1 MPDGHQGD
9 RPFTPS
15 PPHPQTSTSPQAFNI
30 PGATNPAGGVARAI
44 GFVRSL
50 SGKAVVLAVVVFGF
64 QALMPAGS
72 KPSDLIGSFHGDT
85 EKAELKAKQSTAAEY
100 ERALADAKAA
110 PPANWQME
118 AEAFR
123 QQQQTIAN
131 SLATQETAANV
142 ADAACLTSGFVTAIF
157 GDTKDMRNVRDG
169 MQQGCAAAAAIR
181 QNMVQEQAKA
191 ARNGSALV
199 PRSTPATGAGSAPL
213 PPVTVPA
220 HSR

>member
-1 MPDGHQGD
+1 
-9 RPFTPS
+9 
-15 PPHPQTSTSPQAFNI
+15 
-30 PGATNPAGGVARAI
+30 
-44 GFVRSL
+44 
-50 SGKAVVLAVVVFGF
+50 
-64 QALMPAGS
+64 
-72 KPSDLIGSFHGDT
+72 
-85 EKAELKAKQSTAAEY
+85 
-100 ERALADAKAA
+100 
-110 PPANWQME
+110 ME

-142 ADAACLTSGFVTAIF
+142 ADAACLTSGFVTAFF
-157 GDTKDMRNVRDG
+157 GNTKDTRDVRDA